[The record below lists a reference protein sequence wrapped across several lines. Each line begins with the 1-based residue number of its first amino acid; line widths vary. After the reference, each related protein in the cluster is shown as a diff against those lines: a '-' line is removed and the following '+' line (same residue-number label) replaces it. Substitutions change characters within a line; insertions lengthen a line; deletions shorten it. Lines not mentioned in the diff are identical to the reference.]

1 MSIVEITNSDYLKL
15 LLNTASEHQDFW
27 WCLKTKLQLRKMRS
41 ISGYAFEEQL
51 IKVDK
56 KFKEINEIT

>member
-1 MSIVEITNSDYLKL
+1 MNVEISNCEYLKL
-15 LLNTASEHQDFW
+15 LLETDEKHQDLF
-27 WCLKTKLQLRKMRS
+27 WCLRTKLQLRKMRS

-51 IKVDK
+51 TKVDK